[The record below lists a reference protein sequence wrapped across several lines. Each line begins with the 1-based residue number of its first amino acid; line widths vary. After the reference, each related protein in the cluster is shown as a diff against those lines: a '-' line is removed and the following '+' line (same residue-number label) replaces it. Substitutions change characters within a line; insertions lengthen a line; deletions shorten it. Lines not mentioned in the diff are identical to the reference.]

1 MDSSLAIKQLKAIA
15 KFTKGKNIRLAAEW
29 EEPWKVLVA
38 TILSAQN
45 RDTRTIDICENFLF
59 KRYNTPAKLGKAPL
73 KSIEKIIH
81 SINYYK
87 TKARHIK
94 ETAKIISNEG
104 IGRSVEELI
113 RLPGVGRKTANVY
126 LVHVH
131 KEAAIGVDTHVGRV
145 SRKLGWT
152 TNTNPH
158 KVEKDLEK
166 LFPKKYWNSINYIV
180 VRFGQ
185 TIGRSRER
193 EDEVLERLKRV

>member
-1 MDSSLAIKQLKAIA
+1 MDSKLAVGQLKELA
-15 KFTKGKNIRLAAEW
+15 KFTEGKNIRLAAEW
-29 EEPWKVLVA
+29 EEPWKVLIA

-45 RDTRTIDICENFLF
+45 RDSRTIEICENFLF
-59 KRYNTPAKLGKAPL
+59 KKYPTPEKLGAAPL
-73 KSIEKIIH
+73 RSIEKIIH

-94 ETAKIISNEG
+94 ATAAIIAKEG
-104 IGRSVEELI
+104 IGTSVEELI

-131 KEAAIGVDTHVGRV
+131 KAAAIGVDTHVGRI

-152 TNTNPH
+152 QETDPK
-158 KVEKDLEK
+158 KVEQDLMM
-166 LFPKKYWNSINYIV
+166 LFPKEYWNSINYTL

-185 TIGRSRER
+185 TIGRSRDE
-193 EDEVLERLKRV
+193 EDKVIARLKG